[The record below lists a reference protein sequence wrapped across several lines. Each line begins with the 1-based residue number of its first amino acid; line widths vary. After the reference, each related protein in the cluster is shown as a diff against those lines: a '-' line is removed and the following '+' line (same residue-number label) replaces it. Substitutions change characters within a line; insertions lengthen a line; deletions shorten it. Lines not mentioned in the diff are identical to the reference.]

1 MVSISKWAIIG
12 LGVVAASL
20 FFKEAAATSLTGTL
34 SRTGLAG
41 ASLGSGIQSTLVGTG
56 NGLAALLNPLFS
68 GVDLIKKAASIF
80 GTDDGGG
87 GGMNQDNNSGG
98 GIASN
103 NIPSSLAGV
112 SASNGGGGGT
122 SKISWSSGA
131 SASVPSLSSAAKS
144 HYRSLGVSVS

>member
-41 ASLGSGIQSTLVGTG
+41 SSLGSGIQSTLTGTG
-56 NGLAALLNPLFS
+56 TGLAALLNPLFS
-68 GVDLIKKAASIF
+68 GVDLIKKAGSIF
-80 GTDDGGG
+80 GNDNGGG

-112 SASNGGGGGT
+112 SASNGGSSSSPATTPSQSFSGGYT
-122 SKISWSSGA
+122 SK
-131 SASVPSLSSAAKS
+131 PS
-144 HYRSLGVSVS
+144 YGWGG

>member
-12 LGVVAASL
+12 LGVIAASL

-34 SRTGLAG
+34 SRTGSAG
-41 ASLGSGIQSTLVGTG
+41 SDLGSGIQSTLTG
-56 NGLAALLNPLFS
+56 IGSGASRLIDPLFS
-68 GVDLIKKAASIF
+68 IVDLFGKAGSLF
-80 GTDDGGG
+80 GGSEITTG

-112 SASNGGGGGT
+112 SASNGG
-122 SKISWSSGA
+122 SSSSGA
-131 SASVPSLSSAAKS
+131 TTPSQSFSGGYTSKAS
-144 HYRSLGVSVS
+144 YGWGG

>member
-12 LGVVAASL
+12 LGVIAASF

-34 SRTGLAG
+34 SRTGSAG
-41 ASLGSGIQSTLVGTG
+41 SDLGSGIQSTLTGVGVG
-56 NGLAALLNPLFS
+56 ASRLIDPLFS
-68 GVDLIKKAASIF
+68 IVDLFGKAGSLF
-80 GTDDGGG
+80 GGSEITTG

-112 SASNGGGGGT
+112 SASNGGGT

-131 SASVPSLSSAAKS
+131 SASVPSLSSAAKG
-144 HYRSLGVSVS
+144 HYRSLGVSVT